1 MSTKLK
7 HLAIAA
13 VLMCLA
19 PATNVAA
26 QSTNAVGNN
35 EIILHAWSWSFNT
48 ISQHLQEIKEAGY
61 TIVQTSPINECY
73 VGDNGGRQLFGNG
86 KWYYHYQPTDWTIG
100 NYQLGT
106 RDEFK
111 AMCDKANSLGLRV
124 IVDVL
129 PNHTVIDRSHIN
141 ARLDSAVNG
150 RENLFH
156 ANGLWPINDYSDRYQ
171 CTTGEM
177 GTLPDVNTENPDFQ
191 YYYMQYVNDVLA
203 CGARGFRYDTAKHI
217 GLPDEPRDPKSP
229 QNDFWDVAMGRKA
242 VKGLWLSIPRDQ
254 LFIYGEVL
262 QDRNVPEQGYAK
274 YMDLTASSYGW
285 VLRNVLNK
293 HNAKEGDLLNWHHS
307 VDPAHLVTWVESHD
321 TYCNAHESAGM
332 SDELVRLGW
341 VFLTARQYGTPLF
354 YSRPHGST
362 RDNYWGDNEI
372 GKVGNDEF
380 KHPAVRAVNEFRH
393 INANEPENII
403 ISDNGKQIIVERGK
417 KAAVIIN
424 LDEQAATVSIPVT
437 IENGKYRDAVTKQQL
452 QVKKGVLNATLEPMT
467 AYILSK

>member
-1 MSTKLK
+1 MKRIFQHLSIAV
-7 HLAIAA
+7 LAIA
-13 VLMCLA
+13 LA
-19 PATNVAA
+19 PIATDAAEPVAV
-26 QSTNAVGNN
+26 QGNN

-48 ISQHLQEIKEAGY
+48 IREHLPEIKEAGY

-111 AMCDKANSLGLRV
+111 AMCAEANRLGVRV

-129 PNHTVIDRSHIN
+129 PNHTVIDRRCIN
-141 ARLDSAVNG
+141 ARLDSAVGG

-156 ANGLWPINDYSDRYQ
+156 ANGLWPIKDYSDRYQ

-217 GLPDEPRDPKSP
+217 GLPDEPRDPRSP
-229 QNDFWDVAMGRKA
+229 QNDFWDVATGRKP
-242 VKGLWLSIPRDQ
+242 VKGLSLAVPRDE

-262 QDRNVPEQGYAK
+262 QDKNVPEQGYAK
-274 YMDLTASSYGW
+274 YMDLTASNLGW

-293 HNAKEGDLLNWHHS
+293 HNAHADNLLSWHHS

-321 TYCNAHESAGM
+321 TYCNEHASAGM

-341 VFLTARQYGTPLF
+341 VFLAARQFGTPLF

-380 KHPAVRAVNEFRH
+380 KHPLVRAVNEFRH
-393 INANEPENII
+393 ANMGKPEHLIF
-403 ISDNGKQIIVERGK
+403 SDDGKQIIVERGTD
-417 KAAVIIN
+417 AAVIIN
-424 LDEQAATVSIPVT
+424 LDESAADVALALT
-437 IENGKYRDAVTKQQL
+437 IANGKYRDAVTAQRV
-452 QVKKGVLNATLEPMT
+452 QVKKGVLRTTLAPMS
-467 AYILSK
+467 ALILTK